1 MCRVKPKGFLLVAAL
16 LIISLLLIVGYGL
29 MSVQSSRYR
38 ASSKTVSAAQALH
51 LAMAGF
57 EDVRAKLE
65 LDQDFPPNPA
75 EDQKIF
81 NYAEDVADMGN
92 PIGSY
97 EVEVDTEHDRAPWF
111 LVKVTCTGVV
121 GPKEKP
127 LATRRVIAELRHMT
141 SEDTADVRWVWVKF
155 EDLGSL

>member
-1 MCRVKPKGFLLVAAL
+1 MHAVKSKGFLLVASL
-16 LIISLLLIVGYGL
+16 LIISLLLIVGYGM
-29 MSVQSSRYR
+29 MSVQSGRYR
-38 ASSKTVSAAQALH
+38 ASSKTVSSAQALQ
-51 LAMAGF
+51 LALAGF

-65 LDQDFPPNPA
+65 LDQDFPPHPA

-81 NYAEDVADMGN
+81 NYAEDVIDAGN

-97 EVEVDTEHDRAPWF
+97 EVEVNTEHNRAPWF

-127 LATRRVIAELRHMT
+127 LASRRVIAELRHMT
-141 SEDTADVRWVWVKF
+141 SDVTADVRWVWVKF